1 MSDEIR
7 KIAALIGHQQA
18 QEKRVAMLIDEFQ
31 KESALLSRKTE
42 RLATIIDGLGT
53 SSGKM
58 TETVRQSVY
67 LAMREVKSDLKQTGI
82 EHQKPAVNALNQVVE
97 AAEQSVQVMRRDMS
111 LYTWKSA
118 IYIAL
123 TIFLVMGSCAA
134 AFTWFMDDGYSQIA
148 QMQEKKAEWE
158 QKAPLANISICDGKP
173 CVQVIGEK
181 YTNKRGDIFYKVKTE
196 Y

>member
-148 QMQEKKAEWE
+148 MMQAKKAEWE
-158 QKAPLANISICDGKP
+158 LKAPLADISTCDGKP
-173 CVQVIGEK
+173 CVKVDTSQSF
-181 YTNKRGDIFYKVKTE
+181 GDKKDTYLIMKK
-196 Y
+196 

>member
-31 KESALLSRKTE
+31 KESVLLSRKTE

-67 LAMREVKSDLKQTGI
+67 QAMREVKSDLKQTGI

-118 IYIAL
+118 IYLVLTLFFVLASCVAAL
-123 TIFLVMGSCAA
+123 
-134 AFTWFMDDGYSQIA
+134 TWFMNDGYSQIA
-148 QMQEKKAEWE
+148 QMQRMEAVWQK
-158 QKAPLANISICDGKP
+158 KAPLADIRLCDEKP
-173 CVQVIGEK
+173 CISVDTDK
-181 YTNKRGDIFYKVKTE
+181 TYGDENATYFIIK
-196 Y
+196 